1 MTASALCTAGA
12 VHLPGL
18 CLIKVLKLNP
28 ETDAL
33 LDATVYERSR
43 ADVQKVA
50 ELVKIFCMTSCMA
63 ACLSTLIQRHAND
76 MLTCTCLNACYHLS
90 HCLTRALPA
99 ANSQELDVL
108 FSCALAN
115 VECAAA
121 FYICNCW
128 PDSSCHSVSRLPQA
142 ATIFQKTDSL
152 LHPND

>member
-18 CLIKVLKLNP
+18 CLIKVLKLSP

-33 LDATVYERSR
+33 LDATVHERSR

-50 ELVKIFCMTSCMA
+50 ELVRMFCMTSCMA
-63 ACLSTLIQRHAND
+63 ACLSTLTQRHASD
-76 MLTCTCLNACYHLS
+76 MLTCTCLNARYHFS

-108 FSCALAN
+108 FSCAMAN

-121 FYICNCW
+121 SDVCKTAGIVFPCYHRQLQYSNY
-128 PDSSCHSVSRLPQA
+128 RQLA
-142 ATIFQKTDSL
+142 AS
-152 LHPND
+152 